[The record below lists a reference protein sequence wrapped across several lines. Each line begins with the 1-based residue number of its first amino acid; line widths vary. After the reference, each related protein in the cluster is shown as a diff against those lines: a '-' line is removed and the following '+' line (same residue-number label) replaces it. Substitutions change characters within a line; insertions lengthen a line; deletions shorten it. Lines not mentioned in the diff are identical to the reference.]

1 MHCSTPT
8 LMEIFIKSLFALAS
22 LFQQGCFW
30 GHRNCLGLK
39 LALLRKC
46 SNLASLW
53 FKQQVPVIFLADQ
66 LQGSVCLSAF
76 MCVCGCV
83 SVKRVCTNL
92 CVCVLMCSMLPLHL
106 EKTQKYTAASR
117 DKQEQIRLCGSP
129 SPTPMGC
136 SAFVYQP
143 SWRCYIWRKKKHK
156 KYKEVVQTFHFFT
169 QENQVWEEK
178 KIWLVRF
185 WVHWIN
191 RTATWPFR
199 FSILLLKPEGE
210 AWDFHRTFKQHG

>member
-106 EKTQKYTAASR
+106 KKTQKYTAASR

-143 SWRCYIWRKKKHK
+143 SWRCYIWKKKAQKIQRSCSNLSLFHTRKSGMRRKKDLVSKVLSALNQPHCNL
-156 KYKEVVQTFHFFT
+156 TFQIFHS
-169 QENQVWEEK
+169 
-178 KIWLVRF
+178 
-185 WVHWIN
+185 
-191 RTATWPFR
+191 TAETRRWGMR
-199 FSILLLKPEGE
+199 LS
-210 AWDFHRTFKQHG
+210 